1 MDYKST
7 GAFSI
12 FDMCFVTWDS
22 AMGSGIGIVT
32 VSFDVQ
38 NNHSNASLL
47 FSPTKIPQNASSMS
61 RSAKV
66 SLEILMNI

>member
-1 MDYKST
+1 MDYKSI
-7 GAFSI
+7 GDFSI

-22 AMGSGIGIVT
+22 AMGFGIGIVT
-32 VSFDVQ
+32 DGFDVQ

-47 FSPTKIPQNASSMS
+47 FSPTKIPQNDSSMS

>member
-32 VSFDVQ
+32 ADFDVQ
-38 NNHSNASLL
+38 NNHNNASLL
-47 FSPTKIPQNASSMS
+47 FSPTKIP
-61 RSAKV
+61 
-66 SLEILMNI
+66 